1 MLQVNDAVYCPDL
14 DTRKIPGA
22 LIDMYRWA
30 PLASGMFGTTA
41 VADVFSITGIA
52 FLAKTFVKVA
62 GTVRFLVFGAS
73 SGTGVIDEYSASGT
87 RTNRATSLTAS
98 SYWTAASWGDQII
111 ATNYADAVQSST
123 GAGFTALSG
132 SPPKARHIAANI
144 NFVMLASTNDGTAY
158 EDEVYWSGIRNP
170 LTWTPSIATQCGRI
184 RLLDTPGPITQLVA
198 FRDKFYAFKEN
209 SIFVGEYVG
218 PPAIFQWRVVSSRIG
233 CVGFAG
239 QAVTECDDKL
249 YFAHT
254 TGFYEFDGSQVR
266 NVGLPVWRT
275 ILNAVGYGGNP
286 KITASTG
293 VALSTNRVVA
303 DDIEGIVWYM
313 GYNLE
318 TSLYSA
324 FAWGYN
330 VRTGKWACHGQ
341 TTTSDA
347 EWPHIWVQTNHSD
360 MRAFL
365 GTAANVAGRVWQ
377 INNSTAACKFRQL
390 LYPYDTNAA
399 CTLTTGLVGDDNGS
413 TTITGLHYRIVEPS
427 ETVPFA
433 SCTFNGYAS
442 ETKLTNV
449 QTATAVVNAD
459 LERFDGLQS
468 ARYHSATITGTVG
481 KKCVLAGFGFDQ
493 APSAKR

>member
-1 MLQVNDAVYCPDL
+1 MLSVNDAVYCPDL

-22 LIDMYRWA
+22 ITDMYRWA

-41 VADVFSITGIA
+41 VADIFTVLGPA
-52 FLAKTFVKVA
+52 FLAKTFVKVDS
-62 GTVRFLVFGAS
+62 TVRFLVFR
-73 SGTGVIDEYSASGT
+73 TDNIDEYAANGT
-87 RTNRATSLTAS
+87 RTNRATGLTAGYFS
-98 SYWTAASWGDQII
+98 AASWGDQII
-111 ATNYADAVQSST
+111 ATNYSDVVQSST
-123 GAGFTALSG
+123 GAAFSALAG
-132 SPPKARHIAANI
+132 TPPKARHIAANI
-144 NFVMLASTNDGTAY
+144 NFVMLGGTNDGTPYA
-158 EDEVYWSGIRNP
+158 DEVWWSGLRNP

-184 RLLDTPGPITQLVA
+184 RLLDTPGPLTQLVA
-198 FRDKFYAFKEN
+198 FRDKFYAFKDN
-209 SIFVGEYVG
+209 SIYVGEYVG
-218 PPAIFQWRVVSSRIG
+218 PPSIFQWRVISSRIG

-275 ILNAVGYGGNP
+275 ILNNVGYGGNP
-286 KITASTG
+286 KVDSSTG

-313 GYNLE
+313 GYNLLAGFY
-318 TSLYSA
+318 TA

-330 VRTGKWACHGQ
+330 VRTGKWAAHGE
-341 TTTSDA
+341 TTNADSDS
-347 EWPHIWVQTNHSD
+347 PQIWVQTNHSD
-360 MRAFL
+360 MRTFL
-365 GTAANVAGRVWQ
+365 STAANVSGRVWQ
-377 INNSTAACKFRQL
+377 VSNAYPTNKFRQL
-390 LYPYDTNAA
+390 LYPYDTSTAA
-399 CTLTTGLVGDDNGS
+399 TITTGLIGDDNGS

-433 SCTFNGYAS
+433 SCIFNGYAS
-442 ETKLTNV
+442 ETKLTNAT
-449 QTATAVVNAD
+449 TATAALNSD
-459 LERFDGLQS
+459 LERFDGLHS
-468 ARYHSATITGTVG
+468 ARYHNAVLTGTVG